1 MVDGVSCSAPPTYK
15 PPQAHEDQVNYTA
28 MLMVISKTN
37 S

>member
-1 MVDGVSCSAPPTYK
+1 MVDGVSCSASPTYK